1 MKVYIGPYVNW
12 WGPYQIADL
21 LQYVGVSKDTC
32 HKIGHWLSE
41 TWVGTL
47 AQKIHDKRSRSVRI
61 RIDAYDTWSMDH
73 TLALI
78 VLPMLSQLKA
88 TKHGSPN
95 VDDEDVPPELRAS
108 AAPLLKNSWD
118 LDENFHRRWEYVID
132 RMIWSFEQLVL
143 EDDSIY
149 YYDGGAYNYEKHRDY
164 QMQIQKGL
172 VLFGKYFRS
181 LWD

>member
-1 MKVYIGPYVNW
+1 
-12 WGPYQIADL
+12 
-21 LQYVGVSKDTC
+21 
-32 HKIGHWLSE
+32 
-41 TWVGTL
+41 
-47 AQKIHDKRSRSVRI
+47 
-61 RIDAYDTWSMDH
+61 MDH